1 MADETG
7 GKRAANSFPLL
18 AFLRKDLL
26 IQLRDLKELALI
38 LLMPMILIGILGLA
52 LGQFIAGGPVQ
63 LDIHVALVEAD
74 DPETGRA
81 EFTRRLAQAEMPVPQ
96 RVALAAASL
105 GVEPREM
112 VEALLG
118 SPELSELMTVHELT
132 EEEARAR
139 LAADEVQAVITVPA
153 GFTADTLSGMLLGQ
167 GGGQLDVA
175 LSDASPLRAGIVN
188 DIVTAFAREVSFQSA
203 LSQELLAAPAAPVA
217 PTGTVEEVAVGNR
230 VSSVAFCTFGMA
242 TMFALFVAGSIS
254 GRAYLERAH
263 YTFERVLLSGA
274 QPLAFLLSKTLAG
287 AVIAFFQVITLFVAA
302 TLLLGAFRGQPAEF
316 WFGAVGIA
324 ATLALAVGALGALV
338 TSINFRTNNQ
348 SMSNVFNS
356 VVVTLLAVLGGSFF
370 PVEESSSLLG
380 LIGGFT
386 PNGAALNGFL
396 DAAKGFECENLTKP

>member
-1 MADETG
+1 MAG
-7 GKRAANSFPLL
+7 GPAEPSAARSFPLL

-153 GFTADTLSGMLLGQ
+153 GFTADTLSGMLLGE

-217 PTGTVEEVAVGNR
+217 QTGTVEEVAVGNR
-230 VSSVAFCTFGMA
+230 VSSVAF
-242 TMFALFVAGSIS
+242 
-254 GRAYLERAH
+254 
-263 YTFERVLLSGA
+263 
-274 QPLAFLLSKTLAG
+274 
-287 AVIAFFQVITLFVAA
+287 
-302 TLLLGAFRGQPAEF
+302 
-316 WFGAVGIA
+316 
-324 ATLALAVGALGALV
+324 
-338 TSINFRTNNQ
+338 
-348 SMSNVFNS
+348 
-356 VVVTLLAVLGGSFF
+356 
-370 PVEESSSLLG
+370 
-380 LIGGFT
+380 
-386 PNGAALNGFL
+386 
-396 DAAKGFECENLTKP
+396 